1 MSNIKYDRFLPSK
14 IMEFMQ
20 ARIEHGL
27 KTGIRKTYEEYEK
40 MFWTVISILKAKA
53 YDILY

>member
-1 MSNIKYDRFLPSK
+1 
-14 IMEFMQ
+14 ME

-27 KTGIRKTYEEYEK
+27 KNGIRKTYEEYEK